1 MKIASNSIDP
11 DGAGGALSTLG
22 ERMGIQQQLRSF
34 GEIQAH
40 EVDNRRPMCH
50 EQEVLGENRVAEEQ
64 TWSLSELILRSPQLS
79 KQLLRKK

>member
-22 ERMGIQQQLRSF
+22 ERMGIQRKLRSF

-40 EVDNRRPMCH
+40 EVDNRRPKCH
-50 EQEVLGENRVAEEQ
+50 EQEVLREKRVAEEQ
-64 TWSLSELILRSPQLS
+64 TWSLSKLTLHSP
-79 KQLLRKK
+79 

>member
-22 ERMGIQQQLRSF
+22 ERIGIQRKSRSF
-34 GEIQAH
+34 GEIQ
-40 EVDNRRPMCH
+40 
-50 EQEVLGENRVAEEQ
+50 VLGENRVAEEL